1 MTRLFLLAV
10 FFLLLT
16 APVYAETREGA
27 FSMTLG
33 GAAYLSD
40 GVQHQKIGPGF
51 TARLGYDITKR
62 YGVEAAYDFILSQPT
77 KLKSGHAERNIFRI
91 DALYYFLPECNI
103 VPYLS
108 GGVGWIASNLYSQ
121 TSGFRTDLMLNF
133 GVGAK
138 YFLTDSIAIRG
149 DIREIGV
156 FEKGHIL
163 NTEAVVGLTY
173 YFGQGKSKAG
183 VRQPVSPVIEP
194 PPAQAPG
201 SAPAPEPAPVKMEP
215 TSWQGEATTVPE
227 GKIMVTGM
235 RIDKNALEITATEH
249 IRNYKVFTL
258 SQSSRLVIDISNAV
272 SGFAANRIPIHNL
285 GIAAVRFGSFPDY
298 LRVVLDAEQSELLP
312 YRIEETEKG
321 LKIIVVPPDQ
331 NK

>member
-1 MTRLFLLAV
+1 MTRLFRLAV
-10 FFLLLT
+10 FFLLFT
-16 APVYAETREGA
+16 SPVCAEIKEGK

-33 GAAYLSD
+33 GVAYLSD

-91 DALYYFLPECNI
+91 DALYYLLPECKI

-108 GGVGWIASNLYSQ
+108 GGVGWIASNMYSQ

-138 YFLTDSIAIRG
+138 YFLTDSIALRG

-163 NTEAVVGLTY
+163 NTEAVAGLTY
-173 YFGQGKSKAG
+173 YFGQGKAG
-183 VRQPVSPVIEP
+183 VRQPASPVVEP
-194 PPAQAPG
+194 SPAQAPE
-201 SAPAPEPAPVKMEP
+201 STPTPEPVPVKMEP
-215 TSWQGEATTVPE
+215 TSWQGEATTVPD

-235 RIDKNALEITATEH
+235 RIDKNALEITATER

-298 LRVVLDAEQSELLP
+298 LRIVLDAEQSELLP

-321 LKIIVVPPDQ
+321 LKIIVVPPEQ
-331 NK
+331 KK